1 MNYYTIKEYCA
12 SNGPG
17 VRTAIYLSG
26 CPIHCE
32 GCFNKIAWDFGSGRE
47 LHRDVV
53 KYVMDTMEPDYIR
66 GLSILGGEPL
76 ADRNQIGT
84 HTLCEAV
91 RKRFGK
97 TKDIWIWTGY
107 TIDKIPITPFTD
119 YILSAADVIVDGPF
133 ISEKYEPDL
142 KFRGSSNQRIL
153 TRNEFLTMI

>member
-1 MNYYTIKEYCA
+1 MNYYTIKECCA

-17 VRTAIYLSG
+17 VRTAIYFSG

-47 LHRDVV
+47 LHKDAV
-53 KYVMDTMEPDYIR
+53 KYVMDTLEPDYIR

-91 RKRFGK
+91 RKRFGQS
-97 TKDIWIWTGY
+97 KDIWIWTGY
-107 TIDKIPITPFTD
+107 TVDKIPITPFKD
-119 YILSAADVIVDGPF
+119 YILNSADVIVDGPF
-133 ISEKYEPDL
+133 VSEEYEPNL
-142 KFRGSSNQRIL
+142 KFRGSANQRIL
-153 TRNEFLTMI
+153 TRDEYLKLI